1 MVTANLNLKT
11 STVGVTTD
19 SVAAQNDQDNIQ
31 LIDLH
36 DHTSGKGVKVPTGG
50 LNINA
55 DLTFNSNQATDLEAV
70 EFTSQTG
77 AISQAN
83 TIYVKDGE
91 LYYIDAA
98 LNSIQLTLNGALNLN
113 TATSSQVFLDGGNA
127 RGANLRAGTN
137 DAYSMILETNNTDR
151 FQINQDGLATFINDF
166 AAQRG
171 AAVSSTGTLN
181 DVSTSA
187 KSYFQFT
194 GAGSVTVTGFANGAD
209 GKIVILTNKTGVS
222 LLINNDDAGS
232 VAANRILTGTGAPL
246 TIRNNA
252 STMMVY
258 DSANS
263 RWNVIGGT
271 GSSSSGGLYTAID
284 FEDTTTGGI
293 STFADGAV
301 SIPVDGTGGSPN
313 STFVNSSS
321 SPLRGTYSGL
331 FTKSGTANRQG
342 EGFSLPITLASAD
355 TAKTIQVAF
364 DWSASSTMP
373 SSSMVFYVYD
383 VTNAA
388 IITPSVTTLPT
399 GDASQYTVAFNATT
413 STSYRLIWMISSTTT
428 TDFTVKIDQIQVS
441 PVVRP
446 IVAGIGDWIN
456 YTPTVS
462 AGFGTV
468 TNNVAK
474 YRRVGDSIEVQG
486 SFTAGTTAA
495 SIGSISLPTPYTL
508 DSTKLTINNTTAAS
522 GNVVGTYNP
531 NASVANNIG
540 NIVTAP
546 NTSTTL
552 VYCGQNYLTAG
563 DHNIAASSVSATVLG
578 TGAIMSYS
586 FKVPVAQFSSNITL
600 ATTAPAIEYASNSSS
615 TDADDTS
622 SFVAGAGG
630 SAGVLRTT
638 TLTAVRKKR
647 IQFAQPIQSTDRVQI
662 EFYDPTVGLWT
673 SNFGVRLNGVD
684 YVTLLAGSFTA
695 TPTNNSAGMSL
706 IQVSSTQLDV
716 VFNRVASM
724 ATANAS
730 GVLTAYD
737 WSDADFPV
745 GIKWRVAKISSI
757 GGAELAPAT
766 EISQGTVAYSQW
778 TSYTPTFSAG
788 FGICTSFGSASGSPT
803 GRYRREG
810 DSMRVKISARSGTP
824 AASIASCTLPSTYT
838 IDPSKL
844 VVNSTTAAAGDSI
857 GHYFRNA
864 SGANVSGY
872 VIAASSTSTSLVYF
886 GAPQVLA
893 VSHLTPQN
901 GNTVIGNTEDF
912 TLEFLIPISGW
923 A

>member
-1 MVTANLNLKT
+1 MNTANLNLKT

-151 FQINQDGLATFINDF
+151 FQINSTGLATFINDF

-222 LLINNDDAGS
+222 LLINNDDSGS

-373 SSSMVFYVYD
+373 TTSMVFYVYD

-388 IITPSVTTLPT
+388 IITPSVVTLPT

-446 IVAGIGDWIN
+446 IVAGIGDWIS
-456 YTPTVS
+456 YTPTLT
-462 AGFGTV
+462 GFGSP
-468 TNNVAK
+468 TNVSFR
-474 YRRVGDSIEVQG
+474 YRRESDSIRVMG
-486 SFTAGTTAA
+486 TFTNGTATAVL
-495 SIGSISLPTPYTL
+495 GSISLPSPFTL
-508 DSTKLTINNTTAAS
+508 DTTKIPKTNTTA
-522 GNVVGTYNP
+522 
-531 NASVANNIG
+531 VAGSMIG
-540 NIVTAP
+540 EWLCEGLTGLDGKIVTAST
-546 NTSTTL
+546 TSTTL
-552 VYCGQNYLTAG
+552 VYFAYPNDSVNTPLTPAPAINSYVSSSA
-563 DHNIAASSVSATVLG
+563 NIAVEFL
-578 TGAIMSYS
+578 
-586 FKVPVAQFSSNITL
+586 VPVSQFSSNLTL
-600 ATTAPAIEYASNSSS
+600 ATSTGAIEYASNSSS

-622 SFVAGAGG
+622 SFVAGATG
-630 SAGVLRTT
+630 SVGVIGTT
-638 TLTAVRKKR
+638 AMTAVRKKR
-647 IQFAQPIQSTDRVQI
+647 IQFSTPVQSTDRLQI
-662 EFYDPTVGLWT
+662 ELLDTSIAGAQWIPLSQNPVFNRTVNQPI
-673 SNFGVRLNGVD
+673 SP
-684 YVTLLAGSFTA
+684 FT
-695 TPTNNSAGMSL
+695 TVNSAAYYGIGMVP
-706 IQVSSTQLDV
+706 VSSTQYDII
-716 VFNRVASM
+716 FPIYANMNSTTYGSAGASW
-724 ATANAS
+724 TTFTN
-730 GVLTAYD
+730 V
-737 WSDADFPV
+737 
-745 GIKWRVAKISSI
+745 KWRVAKYSSI

-778 TSYTPTFSAG
+778 ASYTPTLSAG
-788 FGICTSFGSASGSPT
+788 FGSATNIAGK
-803 GRYRREG
+803 YRREG
-810 DSMRVKISARSGTP
+810 DSLRVRATWTNGTV
-824 AASIASCTLPSTYT
+824 AASIGSISLPSTYT
-838 IDPSKL
+838 IDSSKL
-844 VVNSTTAAAGDSI
+844 TITGNTTAQNGNSVGTYATTGS
-857 GHYFRNA
+857 A
-864 SGANVSGY
+864 SLYGGLIVTAPG
-872 VIAASSTSTSLVYF
+872 TSTSLVYIANQY
-886 GAPQVLA
+886 GASQPLQATTSVSA
-893 VSHLTPQN
+893 VSGSSQ
-901 GNTVIGNTEDF
+901 TVSI
-912 TLEFLIPISGW
+912 EFLIPISGW